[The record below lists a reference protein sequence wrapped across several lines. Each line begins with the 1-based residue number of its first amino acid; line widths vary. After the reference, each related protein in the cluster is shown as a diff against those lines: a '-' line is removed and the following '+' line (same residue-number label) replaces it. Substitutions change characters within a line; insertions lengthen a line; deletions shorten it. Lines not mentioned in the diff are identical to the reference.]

1 MATKQKFFTDL
12 GFHSLGNQTVEGS
25 LTITG
30 DLTVQGD
37 NLVVDSTTISVTD
50 SMMELASGNTLSDLL
65 DIGLYGNYDDG
76 LSDGSSEYT
85 GLFRDASDSTWKLFD
100 GLETQPTT
108 TVDITDSGFSYA
120 DLKVGDLE
128 TTGQLSAVGPLS
140 LSNLRMDAD
149 SSVSTTATNE
159 VVLDTFPLMT
169 YRSCKYHLQATQ
181 GNNHH
186 ATELM
191 VIHNGTS
198 AFVSQTSDV
207 FTNSSLFGVTVDTDS
222 GNVRVKVTPASASL
236 TVFKFSRNLLV
247 V

>member
-12 GFHSLGNQTVEGS
+12 GFHSLGNQTVEGN
-25 LTITG
+25 LVITG

-37 NLVVDSTTISVTD
+37 NLVVDSTTISVID
-50 SMMELASGNTLSDLL
+50 SMMELASGNITSDLL
-65 DIGLYGNYDDG
+65 DIGFYGNYDDG
-76 LSDGSSEYT
+76 LSDGTSEYT

-108 TVDITDSGFSYA
+108 TIDLSDSGFSYA

-140 LSNLRMDAD
+140 LSNLRMDANQ
-149 SSVSTTATNE
+149 SLTTTATTE
-159 VVLDTFPLMT
+159 VDLDSFPLMT
-169 YRSCKYHLQATQ
+169 YRSCKYHVQASQ

-186 ATELM
+186 AKEVM

-198 AFVSQTSDV
+198 AFISESSDV
-207 FTNSSLFGVTVDTDS
+207 KTNSSLFSLSVDTNS
-222 GNVRVKVTPASASL
+222 GNVRLRVTPASSSS
-236 TVFKFSRNLLV
+236 TEFKISRHLLKV
-247 V
+247 